1 MSGAIRIVLVDDHPA
16 LREGLRAIIDTDED
30 IDVVGDTGDH
40 REALRWVRDEQIDV
54 LVTDLRMPEVDGC
67 ELARR
72 ALEIAPDLNVL
83 VLTTFDDEDDIVK
96 VIEIGARGYL
106 LKDASRAELLRA
118 VRTVANGGTVMGP
131 SVVAKLAARLRRS
144 DQVSLS
150 ARELD
155 VLRCVADGLTNAAIG
170 RRLAIS
176 EATVKTH
183 LHHAFTKLGV
193 DDRTAAV
200 TQAMQLRLLR

>member
-1 MSGAIRIVLVDDHPA
+1 MSEVVRVGLVDDHPA
-16 LREGLRAIIDTDED
+16 LREGLRAIIETDAD
-30 IDVVGDTGDH
+30 IEVIGDTSDH
-40 REALRWVRDEQIDV
+40 REALRWVRDGQLDV

-72 ALEIAPDLNVL
+72 ALELAPKLHVL

-96 VIEIGARGYL
+96 AIEIGARGYL
-106 LKDASRAELLRA
+106 LKDANRPDLLAA
-118 VRTVANGGTVMGP
+118 VRTVAGGGTVMGP
-131 SVVAKLAARLRRS
+131 SVVAKLAARMRRPEG
-144 DQVSLS
+144 VSLS
-150 ARELD
+150 TREVD

-183 LHHAFTKLGV
+183 LHHVFTKLGV

-200 TQAMQLRLLR
+200 TQAMQLRLLS